1 MTKNLSSLA
10 KRIQNL
16 TEEEIK
22 KVFDEIMDYN
32 RKGTLPLDALVR
44 NIRDEYA
51 KELNNQYWD
60 MPCLFTANEITFEIA
75 KRHYGIKEK

>member
-1 MTKNLSSLA
+1 MRKLSSIA
-10 KRIQNL
+10 QRIKNL

-22 KVFDEIMDYN
+22 RAFDEIMEYN

-60 MPCLFTANEITFEIA
+60 MPCLFTVN
-75 KRHYGIKEK
+75 

>member
-1 MTKNLSSLA
+1 MVKNLSSLA

-22 KVFDEIMDYN
+22 KAFDEIMDYN
-32 RKGTLPLDALVR
+32 RKCTLPMDTLVR

-51 KELNNQYWD
+51 KELNNDTWD
-60 MPCLFTANEITFEIA
+60 LPCLFTANEITFEIA
-75 KRHYGIKEK
+75 KRYYGIKE